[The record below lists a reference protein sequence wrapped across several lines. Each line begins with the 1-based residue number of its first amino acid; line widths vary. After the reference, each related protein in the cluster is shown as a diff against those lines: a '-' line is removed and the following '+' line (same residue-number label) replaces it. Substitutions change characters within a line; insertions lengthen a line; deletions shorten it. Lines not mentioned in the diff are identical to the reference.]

1 MIMAVFY
8 YVKCIQWA
16 DKVAVAFNFINIHG
30 RLKSFLPTDR
40 SHTTEWL
47 SRQFSLANLYHTE
60 SDNSKRK
67 KDVVLLSDE
76 CF

>member
-30 RLKSFLPTDR
+30 RKAFYVQIGATQ
-40 SHTTEWL
+40 L
-47 SRQFSLANLYHTE
+47 SGCL
-60 SDNSKRK
+60 DNSVLQTCTIQNPITQRGK
-67 KDVVLLSDE
+67 KM
-76 CF
+76 